1 MSDPTAVLVA
11 DLVDDAGLFP
21 PTQLGMAEVL
31 DRYRRTSAT
40 ADPVLSHRFVCPAAR
55 LPELQRHLGPDDR
68 VRLSVILESRSEQV
82 EELKQL
88 LAVDPR
94 LRLAAVETC
103 WPGVDLTEARRALGA
118 LPPGLPVFVEVPSA
132 PAEQRDRALAELAQF
147 GWAAKLR
154 CGGVRADLFPSP
166 ETLAEMIGAVVRQ
179 RLSAKAT
186 AGLHHAIGYTDP
198 TTRFDHFG
206 FLNLLLAVHQALIGA
221 ELDDVVAVLSS
232 RDEAALVGA
241 VRALDGSAAEAVRRT
256 FISYGSCDTEEPIED
271 LERLGLHPARI
282 AH

>member
-21 PTQLGMAEVL
+21 PTQLGMADAL
-31 DRYRRTSAT
+31 DRYRRTATT

-55 LPELQRHLGPDDR
+55 LPELRRQLGPDDQ
-68 VRLSVILESRSEQV
+68 VRLSVILEPRPDQV
-82 EELKQL
+82 EELNQL

-94 LRLAAVETC
+94 LRLEAVETC
-103 WPGVDLTEARRALGA
+103 WPGVDLTEAGRAFSA
-118 LPPGLPVFVEVPSA
+118 LPAGLPVFVEVPSA
-132 PAEQRDRALAELAQF
+132 PPDQRDRALEELVPL

-166 ETLAEMIGAVVRQ
+166 EHLAEMIAAVVRH
-179 RLSAKAT
+179 RVSAKAT

-198 TTRFDHFG
+198 ETGFDHFG
-206 FLNLLLAVHQALIGA
+206 FLNLLLAVHQALIGS
-221 ELDDVVAVLSS
+221 EPDDLAAVLHS
-232 RDEAALVGA
+232 RDEAELVA
-241 VRALDGSAAEAVRRT
+241 TVRALDASEAEAVRRT
-256 FISYGSCDTEEPIED
+256 FLSYGSCSTDEPIED

>member
-21 PTQLGMAEVL
+21 PTRLGMADAL
-31 DRYRRTSAT
+31 DRYRRTTAT

-55 LPELQRHLGPDDR
+55 LPELRRQLGPDDQ
-68 VRLSVILESRSEQV
+68 VRLSVILEPRPDQV
-82 EELKQL
+82 EELNQL

-94 LRLAAVETC
+94 LRLEAVETC
-103 WPGVDLTEARRALGA
+103 WPGVDLTEARRAFVA
-118 LPPGLPVFVEVPSA
+118 LPSDLPVFVEVPSA
-132 PAEQRDRALAELAQF
+132 PPDQRDRALEELVPL

-166 ETLAEMIGAVVRQ
+166 EHLAEMIAAVVRH
-179 RLSAKAT
+179 RVSAKAT

-198 TTRFDHFG
+198 ETGFDHFG
-206 FLNLLLAVHQALIGA
+206 FLNLLLAVHQALIGT
-221 ELDDVVAVLSS
+221 EPDDLAAVLRS
-232 RDEAALVGA
+232 RDEAQLVA
-241 VRALDGSAAEAVRRT
+241 TVRALDASEAEAVRRT
-256 FISYGSCDTEEPIED
+256 FLSYGSCSTDEPIED

>member
-1 MSDPTAVLVA
+1 MSDPTAVLLA

-21 PTQLGMAEVL
+21 PTQLGMAEAL

-40 ADPVLSHRFVCPAAR
+40 AETVLSHRFVCPAAR
-55 LPELQRHLGPDDR
+55 LPELQRHLGPDEQ
-68 VRLSVILESRSEQV
+68 VGLSVILEPRLDQV
-82 EELKQL
+82 AELNRL
-88 LAVDPR
+88 LSADPR

-103 WPGVDLTEARRALGA
+103 WPGADLTEARRALAA
-118 LPPGLPVFVEVPSA
+118 LPQGLPVFVEVPIV
-132 PAEQRDRALAELAQF
+132 PAEQRDRALDELARF
-147 GWAAKLR
+147 SWAAKLR

-166 ETLAEMIGAVVRQ
+166 TTLAKMIGAVVGH

-198 TTRFDHFG
+198 MTRFDHFG

-221 ELDDVVAVLSS
+221 GPDDLVAVLCS
-232 RDEAALVGA
+232 RDEGWLVDA
-241 VRALDGSAAEAVRRT
+241 VRALDASEAEAVRHT
-256 FISYGSCDTEEPIED
+256 FNSYGSCDTEEPIED

>member
-1 MSDPTAVLVA
+1 MSDPTAVLLA

-21 PTQLGMAEVL
+21 PTQLGMVEVL

-55 LPELQRHLGPDDR
+55 LPELRRHLSADDH
-68 VRLSVILESRSEQV
+68 VRLSVILEPRSEQV
-82 EELKQL
+82 EELNDL
-88 LAVDPR
+88 LAADPR
-94 LRLAAVETC
+94 LRLAAVETS
-103 WPGVDLTEARRALGA
+103 WPGADLTEARRALGA
-118 LPPGLPVFVEVPSA
+118 LPPGLPVFVEVPNA
-132 PAEQRDRALAELAQF
+132 PADQRDRALGELAQF
-147 GWAAKLR
+147 GWAAKVR

-166 ETLAEMIGAVVRQ
+166 QTLAEMIGAVVRH

-206 FLNLLLAVHQALIGA
+206 FLNLLLAVHRALAGG
-221 ELDDVVAVLSS
+221 EPDDLVAVLCS
-232 RDEAALVGA
+232 RNEATMVEA
-241 VRALDGSAAEAVRRT
+241 VRTLDPSAAEAVRGT

-282 AH
+282 AR

>member
-1 MSDPTAVLVA
+1 MSDPTAVLLA

-21 PTQLGMAEVL
+21 PTQLGMAEAL

-40 ADPVLSHRFVCPAAR
+40 ADTVLSHRFVCPAAR
-55 LPELQRHLGPDDR
+55 LPELQRHLGPDDQ
-68 VRLSVILESRSEQV
+68 VRLSVILEARSDQV
-82 EELKQL
+82 EELNDL
-88 LAVDPR
+88 LAADPR

-118 LPPGLPVFVEVPSA
+118 LPPGLRVFVEVPNA
-132 PAEQRDRALAELAQF
+132 PAEQRDRALDELAQF
-147 GWAAKLR
+147 SWAAKLR

-166 ETLAEMIGAVVRQ
+166 QTLAEMIGAVVRHQ
-179 RLSAKAT
+179 LSAKAT

-198 TTRFDHFG
+198 ATRFDHFG
-206 FLNLLLAVHQALIGA
+206 FLNLLLAVHQALTGA
-221 ELDDVVAVLSS
+221 EPDELVAVLCS
-232 RDEAALVGA
+232 RDDAWLVDA
-241 VRALDGSAAEAVRRT
+241 VRGLDAAEAEAVRHT
-256 FISYGSCDTEEPIED
+256 FISYGSCDTEEPIDD

>member
-21 PTQLGMAEVL
+21 PTRLGMADAL

-55 LPELQRHLGPDDR
+55 LPELQRHLGSDDH
-68 VRLSVILESRSEQV
+68 VRLSVILEPRSDQV
-82 EELKQL
+82 EELNQL

-94 LRLAAVETC
+94 LRLEAVETC
-103 WPGVDLTEARRALGA
+103 WPGIDLTEAGRAFSA
-118 LPPGLPVFVEVPSA
+118 LPSDLPVFVEVPSA
-132 PAEQRDRALAELAQF
+132 SPDQRDRALEELVPL

-166 ETLAEMIGAVVRQ
+166 EHLAEMIAAVVRH
-179 RLSAKAT
+179 RVSAKAT

-198 TTRFDHFG
+198 ETGFDHFG
-206 FLNLLLAVHQALIGA
+206 FLNLLLAVHHALIGS
-221 ELDDVVAVLSS
+221 EPDDLAAVLHS
-232 RDEAALVGA
+232 RDEAQLVA
-241 VRALDGSAAEAVRRT
+241 TVRALDASEAEAVRRT
-256 FISYGSCDTEEPIED
+256 FLSYGSCSTEEPIED

-282 AH
+282 AR

>member
-1 MSDPTAVLVA
+1 MSDPTAVLLA
-11 DLVDDAGLFP
+11 DLVDDAGVFP
-21 PTQLGMAEVL
+21 PTQLGMAEAL
-31 DRYRRTSAT
+31 DRYRRTSAS

-55 LPELQRHLGPDDR
+55 LPELQRYLGRDDQ
-68 VRLSVILESRSEQV
+68 VRLSVILEARSDQV
-82 EELKQL
+82 EELNHL
-88 LAVDPR
+88 LAGDPR

-103 WPGVDLTEARRALGA
+103 WPGVDLTEARRALDA
-118 LPPGLPVFVEVPSA
+118 LPSGLPVFVEVPSA
-132 PAEQRDRALAELAQF
+132 PAEHRDGALAELAQF
-147 GWAAKLR
+147 RWAAKLR

-166 ETLAEMIGAVVRQ
+166 QTLAEMI
-179 RLSAKAT
+179 

-198 TTRFDHFG
+198 ATRFDHFG

-221 ELDDVVAVLSS
+221 EPDDLVAVLCS
-232 RDEAALVGA
+232 RDEASQVDA
-241 VRALDGSAAEAVRRT
+241 VRALEASEAGAVRHT